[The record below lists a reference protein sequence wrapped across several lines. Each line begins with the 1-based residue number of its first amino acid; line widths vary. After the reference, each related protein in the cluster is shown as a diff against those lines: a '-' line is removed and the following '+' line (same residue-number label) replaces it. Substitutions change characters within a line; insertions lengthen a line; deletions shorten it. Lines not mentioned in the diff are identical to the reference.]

1 MLTLHR
7 ATAHD
12 ISTLAQMNQRLIEDE
27 GSSNPM
33 TLTQLESRLRLWLNG
48 EWQGELFVHEADAVV
63 GYAIYRLQ
71 RSEFDNRETVYIRHY
86 YIERDYRRL
95 GYGRAGLEQLKNER
109 FPAATT
115 VYLEVLTH
123 NIRGRIFWKAM
134 GFEEY
139 SVTMRLEP

>member
-1 MLTLHR
+1 MLTLRR
-7 ATAHD
+7 ASAQD
-12 ISTLAQMNQRLIEDE
+12 VAILAQMNQRLIEDE

-48 EWQGELFVHEADAVV
+48 EWRGELFVYGPDIV
-63 GYAIYRLQ
+63 GYAIYRFQ
-71 RSEFDNRETVYIRHY
+71 RSEFDSRETVYIRHY
-86 YIERDYRRL
+86 YIERDFRRL
-95 GYGRAGLEQLKNER
+95 GYGRAALEKLKTER
-109 FPAATT
+109 FPKGTN

-123 NIRGRIFWKAM
+123 NARGRTFWKAM

>member
-12 ISTLAQMNQRLIEDE
+12 VFILAQMNQRLIEDE

-33 TLTQLESRLRLWLNG
+33 TLTQLESRLRMWLNG
-48 EWQGELFVHEADAVV
+48 EWRGEIFMHDSNVV

-71 RSEFDNRETVYIRHY
+71 RGEFDNRETVYIRHY

-95 GYGRAGLEQLKNER
+95 GYGRAGIEKLKNER
-109 FPAATT
+109 FPAGTT